1 MLFVISFVLFVVKQ
15 SFYLNTKNTKF
26 TRRALRYISIFSR
39 LIFAYHLYHANI
51 RKSFSNSRNHWTEFL
66 FFVLIQSKRKMKSI
80 SDILLNRKTIR
91 KYSGKNVDE
100 ELLHDLLE
108 KGCRASTTG
117 NMQVYSIIISRDEAK
132 KRELAP
138 FHFNQK
144 MITEAPVVLTFC
156 ADFNRFNLWCRE
168 NKAEPGYDNF
178 LSFFTAAIDT
188 LLVAQTVCIA
198 AEAEGLGICYLGTT
212 TYTADKI
219 IESLKLPK
227 GVVPVTTVTLGW
239 PADDPEQPDRLPLE
253 AVIHNEVYNNYSVAD
268 IKKYY
273 LQKEEREDSK
283 QFIREN
289 NKETLAQ
296 VFTDVRYKKEDNITF
311 SEILLKVLHDQGFI
325 DQ

>member
-1 MLFVISFVLFVVKQ
+1 
-15 SFYLNTKNTKF
+15 
-26 TRRALRYISIFSR
+26 
-39 LIFAYHLYHANI
+39 
-51 RKSFSNSRNHWTEFL
+51 
-66 FFVLIQSKRKMKSI
+66 MKSL
-80 SDILLNRKTIR
+80 SDTLLNRKTIR
-91 KYSGKNVDE
+91 NYSAKQVDD
-100 ELLHDLLE
+100 DLLNDLLI

-117 NMQVYSIIISRDEAK
+117 NMQVYSIVITRDGDK

-144 MITEAPVVLTFC
+144 MITEAPVILTFC
-156 ADFNRFNLWCRE
+156 ADFNRFSKWCTE

-178 LSFFTAAIDT
+178 LSFFTAAIDA

-198 AEAEGLGICYLGTT
+198 AEGEGLGICYLGTT

-239 PADDPEQPDRLPLE
+239 PAEYPEQPDRLPLE
-253 AVIHNEVYNNYSVAD
+253 AIIHNEIYNDYSEHD

-273 LQKEEREDSK
+273 SHKEEREDSQK
-283 QFIREN
+283 FIREN

-296 VFTDVRYKKEDNITF
+296 VFTDVRYKKGDNVHF
-311 SEILLKVLHDQGFI
+311 SKILMKVLNDQGFMN
-325 DQ
+325 Q